1 MSYEKLENDSV
12 EDVIAGWDSETKYDG
27 DGNETD
33 DRLAPEPI
41 QKKSRAFHLYDIVRT
56 LGGGIT
62 KREFYWG
69 TTTLND
75 IWKLIPASD
84 LPRPKNKQVLRD
96 WISSSGVSKGYI
108 YKVSTDVYR
117 IATLQEYER
126 ILARNKTANKKY
138 AVKAKAKKLRVARQE
153 AKKQELVAQESILA
167 RNKAVQKRLS
177 VGIESVTPP
186 RAPTP
191 TKPVGRPVVRQP
203 EPKQPK
209 PSTSFFNQYLGSLLG
224 TSVAIVLFYVIV
236 RVI

>member
-12 EDVIAGWDSETKYDG
+12 EDVIAGWDNETKYDE

-33 DRLAPEPI
+33 ERLAPEPI

-138 AVKAKAKKLRVARQE
+138 AAKLKAKELRIAKKEARRE
-153 AKKQELVAQESILA
+153 AKEQVT
-167 RNKAVQKRLS
+167 RNATP
-177 VGIESVTPP
+177 VGIENVMPP

-191 TKPVGRPVVRQP
+191 TKPVGKPFVKQP
-203 EPKQPK
+203 EPKQPE

>member
-1 MSYEKLENDSV
+1 MMSYGKLENDLV
-12 EDVIAGWDSETKYDG
+12 EDVIAGWDNETKYDE

-41 QKKSRAFHLYDIVRT
+41 QKKSRAFYLYDIVRT

-84 LPRPKNKQVLRD
+84 LPKPKNKQELRD
-96 WISSSGVSKGYI
+96 WISSSGISKGYI
-108 YKVSTDVYR
+108 YKVSMDLYR
-117 IATLQEYER
+117 ITTLQEYE
-126 ILARNKTANKKY
+126 
-138 AVKAKAKKLRVARQE
+138 
-153 AKKQELVAQESILA
+153 SIIA
-167 RNKAVQKRLS
+167 RNKATAKKYAARIKAKELRIAKKEARREAKEQVTRNATP
-177 VGIESVTPP
+177 VGIENVMPP

-191 TKPVGRPVVRQP
+191 TKPVGKPFVKQP
-203 EPKQPK
+203 EPKQPV
-209 PSTSFFNQYLGSLLG
+209 PSTSFSNQYLGSLLG

-236 RVI
+236 RVV

>member
-12 EDVIAGWDSETKYDG
+12 EDVIAGWDSETKYDE

-33 DRLAPEPI
+33 ERLAPEPI

-138 AVKAKAKKLRVARQE
+138 AVKAKARKLRVAKQE
-153 AKKQELVAQESILA
+153 AKKQELAARVQE
-167 RNKAVQKRLS
+167 RLP
-177 VGIESVTPP
+177 VGIESVMPP

-191 TKPVGRPVVRQP
+191 TKPVGKPVVKQP
-203 EPKQPK
+203 EPKQPET
-209 PSTSFFNQYLGSLLG
+209 STSFFNQYLGSLLG

>member
-12 EDVIAGWDSETKYDG
+12 EDVIAGWDSETKYDE

-138 AVKAKAKKLRVARQE
+138 AVKAKARKLRVAKQE
-153 AKKQELVAQESILA
+153 AKKQELAARVQE
-167 RNKAVQKRLS
+167 RLP
-177 VGIESVTPP
+177 VGIESVMPP

-191 TKPVGRPVVRQP
+191 TKPVGKPVVKQP
-203 EPKQPK
+203 EPKQPE
-209 PSTSFFNQYLGSLLG
+209 PNTSFFNQYLGSLLG

>member
-12 EDVIAGWDSETKYDG
+12 EDVIAGWDNETKYDE

-33 DRLAPEPI
+33 ERLAPEPI

-138 AVKAKAKKLRVARQE
+138 AVKAKARKLRVAKQE
-153 AKKQELVAQESILA
+153 AKKQELAARVQE
-167 RNKAVQKRLS
+167 RLP
-177 VGIESVTPP
+177 VGIESVMPP

-191 TKPVGRPVVRQP
+191 TKPVGKPVVKQP
-203 EPKQPK
+203 EPKQPE
-209 PSTSFFNQYLGSLLG
+209 PNTSFFNQYLGSLLG